1 MDMTQK
7 RILLVEDCASLAIV
21 YQRFLNKE
29 NHDIT
34 IAKTGNEALTILEKA
49 CPDAVVLDLKLPDM
63 DGMKILKHIHQ
74 SQLPTTVV
82 VITAYGSIDIAVD
95 AMHYGAFDF
104 LVKPFDGKR
113 LNVTLKNAL
122 KNQHLSK
129 QVANFKDDFSRTQYE
144 GFIGE
149 SLAMQS
155 IYRIID
161 SAANSDAT
169 IFINGESGTGKEV
182 CATAIHQ
189 RSPRKAAPFIT
200 LNCAA
205 IPCELLESEIFGH
218 LKGSFTG
225 AYADRDGAAT
235 LANGGTL
242 FFDEIC
248 EMPMQL
254 QSKLLRFIQTQ
265 TFSRVGSSKLEQVN
279 IRFVCA
285 TNKDPW
291 QQVLEGHFR
300 EDLYYRLHVIP
311 ITLPPLRERDTD
323 IKLLI
328 SSFLLMF
335 SEEEGKAFTHFSH
348 SATQALMSYAW
359 PGNIRELQNVIRNIV
374 VLNNSEQVSLAMLPR
389 PVNSI
394 TAANTRYIS
403 SQEQTLS
410 CQLDSDEQVIPLW
423 QVEKQAIENAI
434 NLCNGNIP
442 RAAALL
448 DVSAST
454 LYRKK
459 ERWEANA

>member
-1 MDMTQK
+1 MTQK
-7 RILLVEDCASLAIV
+7 RILLVEDCASLALV
-21 YQRFLNKE
+21 YQRFLAQE
-29 NHDIT
+29 NYDIS
-34 IAKTGNEALTILEKA
+34 IATTGSDAFSMLNET

-104 LVKPFDGKR
+104 LVKPFDAKR
-113 LNVTLKNAL
+113 LNITLQNAL
-122 KNQHLSK
+122 KNQQLSK
-129 QVANFKDDFSRTQYE
+129 QVENFRDDFSRTQYE

-161 SAANSDAT
+161 SAASSNAT
-169 IFINGESGTGKEV
+169 LFITGESGTGKEV
-182 CATAIHQ
+182 CASAIHQ
-189 RSPRKAAPFIT
+189 RSERSSSPFIT

-205 IPCELLESEIFGH
+205 IPNELLESEIFGH
-218 LKGSFTG
+218 LKGAFTG
-225 AYADRDGAAT
+225 AHSDRDGAAT
-235 LANGGTL
+235 LANNGTL

-248 EMPMQL
+248 EMPLLL

-291 QQVLEGHFR
+291 QQVIEGQFR

-328 SSFLLMF
+328 NSFLIMF
-335 SEEEGKAFTHFSH
+335 SNEEGKSFTSFSH

-374 VLNNSEQVSLAMLPR
+374 VLHDSDQVTLAMLPR
-389 PVNSI
+389 PVNTI
-394 TAANTRYIS
+394 TPENTRYIS
-403 SQEQTLS
+403 AQEQA
-410 CQLDSDEQVIPLW
+410 LDSYEEDSERVIPLW
-423 QVEKQAIENAI
+423 QVEKSAIEHAI

-454 LYRKK
+454 IYRKK
-459 ERWEANA
+459 ERWETKA